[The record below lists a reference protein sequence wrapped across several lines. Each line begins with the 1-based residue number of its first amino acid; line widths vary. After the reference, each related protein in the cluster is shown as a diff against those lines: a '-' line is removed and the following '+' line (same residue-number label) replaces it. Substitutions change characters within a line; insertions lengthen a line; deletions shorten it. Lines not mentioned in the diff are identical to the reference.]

1 MTDIETPTQVASPVS
16 SSGLPPKPKDILS
29 DDVDDDDDDEEE
41 ETEEVKAWDEGGPSD
56 CGYGET
62 VHQTL
67 MNVGAKVHGV
77 VGDPGEKISSVQK
90 SIGNWFQELSY
101 ATRDIVRGEKDL
113 KQDAADAVKTLMGGG
128 KEDEAEE
135 KDDEAAKK
143 VGQDV

>member
-1 MTDIETPTQVASPVS
+1 MTDIETPNHS
-16 SSGLPPKPKDILS
+16 SSPGLAPEEHKEHTLLS
-29 DDVDDDDDDEEE
+29 EHEEDEEE
-41 ETEEVKAWDEGGPSD
+41 EDHEEVKAWDEGGPSD

-77 VGDPGEKISSVQK
+77 VGDPGEKISTVQK

-113 KQDAADAVKTLMGGG
+113 KQDAADAVKTLMSGG
-128 KEDEAEE
+128 KTEDE
-135 KDDEAAKK
+135 KGRRK
-143 VGQDV
+143 GR